1 MSNPTDKL
9 SISLA
14 ELAETLDA
22 SDEVKT
28 NDDSSAVLVMFDG
41 SQHRIGAE
49 DCAKF
54 FASKKTV
61 GQFCDL
67 IPSPDETS
75 VELFAMTLPEESLFE
90 LEARLMSVEEK

>member
-9 SISLA
+9 SIALA

-28 NDDSSAVLVMFDG
+28 GSDSSAILIMFDG
-41 SQHRIGAE
+41 SQHRVCAE
-49 DCAKF
+49 DCTKF

-61 GQFCDL
+61 DLFCSL

-75 VELFAMTLPEESLFE
+75 IELFDLRLSEDSLFE